1 MTNPLAGIELPDE
14 IVDMNDL
21 DETQN
26 VLVYGPPGVGK
37 TVLGGGADLII
48 ATEKGVVS
56 ARRQGSKAKVWPAT
70 TWLDLRSA
78 YSWVEERCEEGVL
91 TTAHWITLDS
101 GTVMQEHALADI
113 LETAVSNNEE
123 RDPDIPAIQ
132 DHQKWQNMFK
142 RFIRKFNDLPV
153 NVLYI
158 ATEMDGENE
167 EGETIKVPAFQGKGV
182 GISSWVCAQM
192 SAVGYMKIARVRDK
206 SVQQDDDAPPVLKE
220 VRRILWQP
228 TGKVFAKDRSDMC
241 GKFTTDKSLRE
252 IEKLMKTIPEG
263 LSAHPTPVKAAP
275 PAKPPAKPR
284 KPPTSASKAAKPVEK
299 AATPPAEAPEKVEV
313 VADLD
318 DDD

>member
-21 DETQN
+21 DETLN
-26 VLVYGPPGVGK
+26 VLVYGHSGVGK
-37 TVLGGGADLII
+37 TVLGGGADLVI

-56 ARRQGSKAKVWPAT
+56 ARRQGSMAKVWPAR
-70 TWLDLRSA
+70 TWTDLRNA
-78 YSWVEERCEEGVL
+78 YAWVEEKCEEGIL
-91 TTAHWITLDS
+91 GTKHWITLDS

-142 RFIRKFNDLPV
+142 RFVRKFNDLPV

-167 EGETIKVPAFQGKGV
+167 EGETIKVPYFQGKGV

-192 SAVGYMKIARVRDK
+192 SAVGYMKVAKVRDK
-206 SVQQDDDAPPVLKE
+206 SIPVNDDTPPPLKE

-228 TGKVFAKDRSDMC
+228 NGKVFAKDRSDMC
-241 GKFTTDKSLRE
+241 GKFTTDKTLRE
-252 IEKLMKTIPEG
+252 IERLMKTIPDG
-263 LSAHPTPVKAAP
+263 LQPHAKPVPAAT
-275 PAKPPAKPR
+275 PAKPPAKPS
-284 KPPTSASKAAKPVEK
+284 KPATSASKPAKAAPKA
-299 AATPPAEAPEKVEV
+299 AATPPPASEKVDVE
-313 VADLD
+313 ADID
-318 DDD
+318 DD

>member
-1 MTNPLAGIELPDE
+1 MTSVLDELELPDE
-14 IVDMNDL
+14 IVEMNDL

-37 TVLGGGADLII
+37 TVFGGGADLII

-56 ARRQGSKAKVWPAT
+56 AKRQGSKAKIWPAK
-70 TWLDLRSA
+70 TWQDVRKA
-78 YSWVEERCEEGVL
+78 YLWCEEMCDKEIL
-91 TTAHWITLDS
+91 TTQHWVTLDS

-113 LETAVSNNEE
+113 LETAVANNEE

-142 RFIRKFNDLPV
+142 RFVRLFNDLPC

-167 EGETIKVPAFQGKGV
+167 EGETIKVPSFQGKGV

-192 SAVGYMKIARVRDK
+192 SAVGYMKIAKVRDK
-206 SVQQDDDAPPVLKE
+206 AAEGDDDASPVYKQ

-241 GKFTTDKSLRE
+241 GKWTTDKSLRE
-252 IEKLMKTIPEG
+252 VETLMKTVPEALRASNG
-263 LSAHPTPVKAAP
+263 AAT
-275 PAKPPAKPR
+275 ATPPAKPR
-284 KPPTSASKAAKPVEK
+284 KAATSSSGPRKAPSKKPPAKPV
-299 AATPPAEAPEKVEV
+299 PPKEEVEV
-313 VADLD
+313 TADDLD
-318 DDD
+318 DDE

>member
-1 MTNPLAGIELPDE
+1 MTSVLDELELPDE
-14 IVDMNDL
+14 IVEMNDL

-26 VLVYGPPGVGK
+26 ILVFGPPGVGK
-37 TVLGGGADLII
+37 TVFGGGADLII

-56 ARRQGSKAKVWPAT
+56 AKRQGSKAKIWPAK
-70 TWLDLRSA
+70 TWQDVRKA
-78 YSWVEERCEEGVL
+78 YLWVEEMCERELL
-91 TTAHWITLDS
+91 TTSHWVALDS

-113 LETAVSNNEE
+113 LETAVAANEE

-142 RFIRKFNDLPV
+142 RFVRLFNDLPV

-167 EGETIKVPAFQGKGV
+167 EGETVKVPSFQGKGI

-192 SAVGYMKIARVRDK
+192 SAVGYMKIAKIRDK
-206 SVQQDDDAPPVLKE
+206 SAPTDDDAAPVFKQ

-241 GKFTTDKSLRE
+241 GKFTTDKTLRE
-252 IEKLMKTIPEG
+252 VESLMKTVPEA
-263 LSAHPTPVKAAP
+263 LRVETAART
-275 PAKPPAKPR
+275 ATPPAKPR
-284 KPPTSASKAAKPVEK
+284 KAASVGTGPRKAAPKKPPAKPVPPKEEVEI
-299 AATPPAEAPEKVEV
+299 AA
-313 VADLD
+313 ADLD
-318 DDD
+318 DDDE

>member
-1 MTNPLAGIELPDE
+1 MTSVLDSLELPDE

-37 TVLGGGADLII
+37 TVFGGGADLII

-56 ARRQGSKAKVWPAT
+56 ARRQGSTAKIWPAK
-70 TWLDLRSA
+70 TWQDVRKA
-78 YSWVEERCEEGVL
+78 YLWVEEKCEEGLL
-91 TTAHWITLDS
+91 TTEHWVTLDS

-113 LETAVSNNEE
+113 LETAVANNEE

-142 RFIRKFNDLPV
+142 RFIRLFNDLPV

-167 EGETIKVPAFQGKGV
+167 EGETIKVPSFQGKGV

-192 SAVGYMKIARVRDK
+192 SAVGYMKIAKVRDK
-206 SVQQDDDAPPVLKE
+206 EAEDDDAAPVYKQ

-241 GKFTTDKSLRE
+241 GKFTTDKNLRQV
-252 IEKLMKTIPEG
+252 EKLMKTVPEA
-263 LSAHPTPVKAAP
+263 LRAPKA
-275 PAKPPAKPR
+275 PAGATPPAKPR
-284 KPPTSASKAAKPVEK
+284 KAATSASGPRKAPAKKAPATPAPVEK
-299 AATPPAEAPEKVEV
+299 EVEV
-313 VADLD
+313 TADDLD
-318 DDD
+318 DDE